1 MSTSTPVTHPG
12 HIASSPSTL
21 DTIGD
26 TARVTAERAAT
37 YAAQQGQVAARHYV
51 AEPAKDLLTLMK
63 EYAREKPDVA
73 ACWCFGLGILVGWKL
88 KP

>member
-1 MSTSTPVTHPG
+1 MSTTTPEFQDSAKVQST
-12 HIASSPSTL
+12 ASA
-21 DTIGD
+21 IGE
-26 TARVTAERAAT
+26 TAKDAAGRAAS
-37 YAAQQGQVAARHYV
+37 YAAEQGQVAAHHYV